1 VSARQPDRRLARAVL
16 LNLLVAAAYFAT
28 GWLGLQAPY
37 YGQHVTLIWAPT
49 AVALA
54 AVILAGPVA
63 VPGIALGC
71 FALNLTIEPSRPGP
85 GALIAMGNTLAP
97 ALTGMALV
105 RWYGFRPQLDR
116 LRDNFAYLAVGVVG
130 TGLITATLGAM
141 WLCAFG
147 DAPWGDY
154 ATVWMIWFGGEAAGS
169 LIVGPVLL
177 TWLSAPDPVV
187 SNPAPPIEKTAMALS
202 VVVVSAIV
210 LTFSGHVISLP
221 YAFAFLFPW
230 ILARAGLRG
239 LFLSVATVGLVLVVG
254 TALGIGPFIDHL
266 PGSGML
272 SLWLFLAVV
281 GSVGLTGGGLIGE
294 RDHALHHQRRLLAEL
309 DHRVK
314 NTLATIVALTERS
327 GDHAVDLED
336 YRSKVIG
343 RVRAI
348 ASTHESLARANW
360 KSMRVGDVVVMTLAP
375 FASPGTEQLLASG
388 DTATLAASR
397 IGPLT
402 VVLHELATNAA
413 KHGAWSRQGG
423 RVDVSWARMENGML
437 RLSWRES
444 GGPAPSAPSA
454 QPTRG
459 YGLRLIEG
467 TVGHEFGGRTEI
479 DLRREGLVCTLHIP
493 SG

>member
-1 VSARQPDRRLARAVL
+1 MLS
-16 LNLLVAAAYFAT
+16 LLVAAAYFAM
-28 GWLGLQAPY
+28 GWLGLQVPY
-37 YGQHVTLIWAPT
+37 YGQHVTLIWVPT

-54 AVILAGPVA
+54 AVILAGPMVI
-63 VPGIALGC
+63 PGIALGC
-71 FALNLTIEPSRPGP
+71 LALNFTIEPSRPVP
-85 GALIAMGNTLAP
+85 GALIAIGNTLAP
-97 ALTGMALV
+97 ALTGMVLV
-105 RWYGFRPQLDR
+105 RWYRFRPQLDR
-116 LRDNFAYLAVGVVG
+116 LRDNFAYLAIGVVG
-130 TGLITATLGAM
+130 TGVITATLGAT

-187 SNPAPPIEKTAMALS
+187 ANPAPPIEKAAMALS

-210 LTFSGHVISLP
+210 LAFSSHLVSLP

-239 LFLSVATVGLVLVVG
+239 LFLSVATVALVLVVG
-254 TALGIGPFIDHL
+254 TALGVGPFIDHSAR
-266 PGSGML
+266 SGML

-281 GSVGLTGGGLIGE
+281 GSVSLTGGGLIGE

-314 NTLATIVALTERS
+314 NTLATIVALAERS
-327 GDHAVDLED
+327 GDHAVDLD
-336 YRSKVIG
+336 DFRARVIG

-348 ASTHESLARANW
+348 ARTHESLARANW
-360 KSMRVGDVVVMTLAP
+360 KPMRVGDVVVMTLAP
-375 FASPGTEQLLASG
+375 FASPGSDHLLANG
-388 DTATLAASR
+388 DTATLAATK

-413 KHGAWSRQGG
+413 KYGAWSRQGG
-423 RVDVSWARMENGML
+423 RVAVSWSTENGTL
-437 RLSWRES
+437 QLSWRET
-444 GGPAPSAPSA
+444 GGPTPAAGPVP
-454 QPTRG
+454 G

-467 TVGHEFGGRTEI
+467 TIGYELAGRTEL
-479 DLRREGLVCTLHIP
+479 DFRGEGLVCTLHIP
-493 SG
+493 TG